1 MVSVA
6 SPGPGIFLP
15 LYRGSLLKALP
26 LTASSAM
33 RPARCRS
40 RAPGALW
47 VMSALLAVPARLPT
61 PFRSAWAQS
70 LVPPSIS
77 AEQQLP

>member
-6 SPGPGIFLP
+6 SPGPGIFL
-15 LYRGSLLKALP
+15 RGKNLSLLNP

-47 VMSALLAVPARLPT
+47 VMSALLAVHARLPT